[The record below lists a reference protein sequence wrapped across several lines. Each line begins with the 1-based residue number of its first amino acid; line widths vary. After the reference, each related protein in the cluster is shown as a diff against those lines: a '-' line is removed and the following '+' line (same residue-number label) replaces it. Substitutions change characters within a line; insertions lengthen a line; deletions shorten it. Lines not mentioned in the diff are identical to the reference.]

1 MKSKEINILRK
12 TTAVMLIVVS
22 LVLLNFIHVAYLPF
36 LGKYLFSFIAFTYLV
51 AIWKIVTRER
61 LWKILSLLIPMV
73 VFLWLASRGDNF
85 SKVPFYYFDIIGIL
99 ITIGYIVL
107 TYIVYKKSNNT
118 IGRDFATSVNATKTN
133 MASRIENEA
142 DEVESDEQSR
152 TPSSAARGDEIGGV
166 EKQPLYR
173 KSELEI
179 GDVVTFNDY
188 SDPEN
193 PGVERTL
200 KIIGIDDSGVDVEDV
215 VDGVPRPLPIKPEQI
230 THVKGKEK
238 NQTTGGDEIRLWDY
252 ITYLDEETG
261 KQKQGR
267 VIEISPEGE
276 ICVEARDEELNYPYP
291 KYVSHENIIEK

>member
-1 MKSKEINILRK
+1 MVNNRNILKFNCEKFNGNKDMKSKGINILRK
-12 TTAVMLIVVS
+12 TIAVMLIVVS

-133 MASRIENEA
+133 TASEIE
-142 DEVESDEQSR
+142 R
-152 TPSSAARGDEIGGV
+152 
-166 EKQPLYR
+166 
-173 KSELEI
+173 
-179 GDVVTFNDY
+179 
-188 SDPEN
+188 
-193 PGVERTL
+193 
-200 KIIGIDDSGVDVEDV
+200 DSGED
-215 VDGVPRPLPIKPEQI
+215 K
-230 THVKGKEK
+230 
-238 NQTTGGDEIRLWDY
+238 IRLWDY
-252 ITYLDEETG
+252 ITYLDDETG

-291 KYVSHENIIEK
+291 KYVSHENIIEEYDPQEQIEKDKRKN